1 MRTAHEV
8 AQFFLHH
15 TYDGERDQISN
26 LKLQKLLYYA
36 QGYSLAILNRPLF
49 DEPIECWRHGPVVES
64 VYHCYKHYRD
74 QCIPSIDN
82 FNDSVFNYDDLAV
95 LNRIALEYGQYSPW
109 KLRDMTHEERPWKE
123 ARAHHANEIS
133 CASIKNFFKELL
145 NMIDTC
151 DDRHS
156 YSYDVE
162 AMQASID
169 SGAIRVPDFTDG
181 EDFVSWL
188 NG

>member
-1 MRTAHEV
+1 MKTAYEV

-36 QGYSLAILNRPLF
+36 QGYSLAILDRPLF
-49 DEPIECWRHGPVVES
+49 DEPIKCWRHGPVVES
-64 VYHCYKHYRD
+64 IYHCYKHHGN
-74 QCIPSIDN
+74 QCIPSVN
-82 FNDSVFNYDDLAV
+82 SFNESVFDYDDLAV

-123 ARAHHANEIS
+123 AHAYEVNGIS
-133 CASIKNFFKELL
+133 CASIKKFFKELL
-145 NMIDTC
+145 NMTDIC

-169 SGAIRVPDFTDG
+169 SGAIRVPDFTGG

>member
-1 MRTAHEV
+1 MKTAYEV

-15 TYDGERDQISN
+15 TYEGERDQISN

-36 QGYSLAILNRPLF
+36 QGYSLAILDRPLF

-74 QCIPSIDN
+74 QCIPSIDS
-82 FNDSVFNYDDLAV
+82 FNDNVFDYDDLAI

-123 ARAHHANEIS
+123 AYAHDNNEIS
-133 CASIKNFFKELL
+133 CISIKNFFKELL
-145 NMIDTC
+145 DMTDTY
-151 DDRHS
+151 DDKHA

-162 AMQASID
+162 AMQVSID